1 MNIHKSAEDY
11 LEAIL
16 VLQNQNGYVR
26 SVDIAEK
33 LGVTKPSVSVA
44 MKGLRTDGY
53 IEMLPTG
60 QISLEPKGREIAER
74 IYERH
79 KFLRGWLLE
88 LGLSPE
94 TAEEDACRIEHDVS
108 PETFAAIK
116 EYVAATLEVY
126 TAGR

>member
-16 VLQNQNGYVR
+16 VLQAQNGYVR

-33 LGVTKPSVSVA
+33 LSVTKPSVSVA

-53 IEMLPTG
+53 IDMLPTG
-60 QISLEPKGREIAER
+60 QITLAPKGKEIAER

-79 KFLRGWLLE
+79 QFLLNWLVK
-88 LGLSPE
+88 LGLDPK

-108 PETFAAIK
+108 AETFTAIK
-116 EYVAATLEVY
+116 GYVESTLDSFVSKE
-126 TAGR
+126 